1 MQKQKTNK
9 LEPQLQLKRIAAVVT
24 LAVAAST
31 TVYAQGSGKVAG
43 KVTNVKTGET
53 ITGVTIKVIGTARV
67 GSSDVTGNYNI
78 PAVPAGK
85 YTLEFSYVGFATK
98 QITDVEIKDKD
109 VTTLDVVLDN
119 TGGTVLDQVVVT
131 GTFKKESI
139 SALYSQQKNSARISS
154 GISTEQIKR
163 SPDRNT
169 SEAIK
174 RVSGASIQDN
184 KYVIVRGLSDRY
196 NSAMLNN
203 AILPNTEVDKRAFS
217 FDIIP
222 SNLIESIVINK
233 TATPDIPADFSG
245 GVVQVNTKDFPEK
258 NFFDASIGTSYN
270 TQSTFKDFTSAKRA
284 GGEVFGF
291 AGSDR
296 EIPKGFPSTKDF
308 QSLQNNSNEIFEYS
322 KLFKNN
328 WGYDTKKSTLTPNFQ
343 LNYGSTKNFKDDS
356 KFGAIFSLT
365 YRYDQ
370 RKREADQKA
379 YVGQS
384 LPEVFHDDQYSFNT
398 NLGAL
403 ANFAY
408 SWKSN
413 KISFKNLYNRIL
425 ENQFTLREGKDDSGS
440 EFYRTG
446 DYLLQRSILTNQL
459 SGEHILSDKSKLKL
473 DWSLNYGRTDRDEP
487 GYKRMEYSKDG
498 IASISATSSS
508 TADRAGNFNSTMT
521 ENSYGGALNLTLP
534 IRLFSENDKL
544 KAGYFNQLRDRNFNA
559 RVIGFIRNGN
569 FDASLLKLPQ
579 DKIFDQANIRPNGF
593 ILNEI
598 TNGGDHYDAKAFL
611 NAGYLMYDGFV
622 MEKLRVIAGA
632 RVESYNLKLNSE
644 DNGNPVGVD
653 TTTISL
659 LPSLNLIYNLDSKQS
674 FRFAASQ
681 TVGRQEFREM
691 APFPFYD
698 FNKNMNVRGNPNL
711 KQSKTSNFD
720 LGYAYYPTAGEVL
733 SVGAFYKY
741 FENPIEQALQLGN
754 SGRSFNYTNSKSA
767 DVFGVEAEVRK
778 NLKFIDERLDNFV
791 INANGSY
798 IYSKV
803 IVPTTVNSTGKRKL
817 QGQSPYLINA
827 GLSYTTK
834 NPNTTAITL
843 LYNRVGPRIWAI
855 GNAEDPDI
863 YEYSRNIL
871 DLQLAQKFA
880 NSRAEVKLNY
890 SDILNNKAYFYQ
902 KPKGSDPN
910 AAFNKNTDNINRA
923 EKYGSTVSLTLS
935 YKFW

>member
-1 MQKQKTNK
+1 
-9 LEPQLQLKRIAAVVT
+9 V
-24 LAVAAST
+24 
-31 TVYAQGSGKVAG
+31 
-43 KVTNVKTGET
+43 
-53 ITGVTIKVIGTARV
+53 
-67 GSSDVTGNYNI
+67 
-78 PAVPAGK
+78 
-85 YTLEFSYVGFATK
+85 
-98 QITDVEIKDKD
+98 
-109 VTTLDVVLDN
+109 
-119 TGGTVLDQVVVT
+119 
-131 GTFKKESI
+131 
-139 SALYSQQKNSARISS
+139 
-154 GISTEQIKR
+154 
-163 SPDRNT
+163 
-169 SEAIK
+169 
-174 RVSGASIQDN
+174 
-184 KYVIVRGLSDRY
+184 
-196 NSAMLNN
+196 
-203 AILPNTEVDKRAFS
+203 
-217 FDIIP
+217 
-222 SNLIESIVINK
+222 
-233 TATPDIPADFSG
+233 
-245 GVVQVNTKDFPEK
+245 
-258 NFFDASIGTSYN
+258 
-270 TQSTFKDFTSAKRA
+270 
-284 GGEVFGF
+284 
-291 AGSDR
+291 
-296 EIPKGFPSTKDF
+296 
-308 QSLQNNSNEIFEYS
+308 
-322 KLFKNN
+322 
-328 WGYDTKKSTLTPNFQ
+328 
-343 LNYGSTKNFKDDS
+343 
-356 KFGAIFSLT
+356 
-365 YRYDQ
+365 
-370 RKREADQKA
+370 
-379 YVGQS
+379 
-384 LPEVFHDDQYSFNT
+384 
-398 NLGAL
+398 
-403 ANFAY
+403 
-408 SWKSN
+408 
-413 KISFKNLYNRIL
+413 
-425 ENQFTLREGKDDSGS
+425 
-440 EFYRTG
+440 
-446 DYLLQRSILTNQL
+446 
-459 SGEHILSDKSKLKL
+459 
-473 DWSLNYGRTDRDEP
+473 
-487 GYKRMEYSKDG
+487 
-498 IASISATSSS
+498 
-508 TADRAGNFNSTMT
+508 
-521 ENSYGGALNLTLP
+521 
-534 IRLFSENDKL
+534 
-544 KAGYFNQLRDRNFNA
+544 
-559 RVIGFIRNGN
+559 
-569 FDASLLKLPQ
+569 
-579 DKIFDQANIRPNGF
+579 
-593 ILNEI
+593 
-598 TNGGDHYDAKAFL
+598 
-611 NAGYLMYDGFV
+611 
-622 MEKLRVIAGA
+622 
-632 RVESYNLKLNSE
+632 SYNLKLNSE

-767 DVFGVEAEVRK
+767 DVFGLEAEVRK